1 MRIRKILSAVL
12 CLCLMPALCSC
23 GEDTEIRE
31 GDSYIY
37 CLNEERTGLVK
48 VPYEISRE
56 DPVPAA
62 EAMLEE
68 MKKPA
73 QDIEYTSV
81 FPQKVEVD
89 SCELAG
95 NILYLDFNEEYLKID
110 PLEEKLVRAAIV
122 QSLLQ
127 IDGIF
132 GVQFQ
137 VEGQALQDSSGR
149 IIGLMNEDDFVQ
161 STGSSPSS
169 YQTASLTLYFAN
181 EEGDKLTAQTIDV
194 KYNSNI
200 PKEKLIVEKLMQGPK
215 ESGAYPTINPET
227 NLLGVTIKD
236 GICYVNFDGE
246 FLNSAYDVLP
256 EVTIYS
262 IVNSLVEGTSAGKVQ
277 ITVNGESN
285 VVYMDQVDLS
295 QPLEADIDWAA

>member
-1 MRIRKILSAVL
+1 MCIRDR
-12 CLCLMPALCSC
+12 
-23 GEDTEIRE
+23 EDTEIRE
-31 GDSYIY
+31 GDSFIY

>member
-31 GDSYIY
+31 GDSFIY

-122 QSLLQ
+122 QSVLQ